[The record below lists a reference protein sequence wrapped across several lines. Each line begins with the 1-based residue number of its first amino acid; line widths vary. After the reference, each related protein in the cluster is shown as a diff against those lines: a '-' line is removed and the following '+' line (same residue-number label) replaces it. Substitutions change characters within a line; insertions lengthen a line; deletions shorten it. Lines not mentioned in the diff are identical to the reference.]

1 MAHNDVTTSH
11 DRAWRTL
18 AEFTVTGEPGSESLA
33 VDGVV
38 QAVRDLHLPSA
49 QLERLKAIVAE
60 AARHAIQR
68 CGTMHQPGARVSI
81 RVLASSTHVVSRRW
95 TRGWGFFLIERA
107 ANDAHTMRGTVG
119 YLIEVFLYLEGDR
132 GGLT

>member
-11 DRAWRTL
+11 DRAWQTL
-18 AEFTVTGEPGSESLA
+18 AEFTVTGESGSESLA
-33 VDGVV
+33 AEGVV

-60 AARHAIQR
+60 AARNAMRR
-68 CGTMHQPGARVSI
+68 CNDLSQPGASVAI
-81 RVLASSTHVVSRRW
+81 RVLTSNANVTGRQ
-95 TRGWGFFLIERA
+95 GWGFFLIERA
-107 ANDAHTMRGTVG
+107 INDARTTRGRAC

-132 GGLT
+132 GG